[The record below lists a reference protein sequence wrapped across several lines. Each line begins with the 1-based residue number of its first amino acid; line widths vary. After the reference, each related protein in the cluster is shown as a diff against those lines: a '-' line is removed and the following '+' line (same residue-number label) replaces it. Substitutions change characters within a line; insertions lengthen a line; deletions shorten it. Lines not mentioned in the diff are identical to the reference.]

1 MLFVNIA
8 VRNLRRHW
16 IRSMLSIIGIV
27 IGVFAIASLG
37 IMGNSI
43 NLLVA
48 NVITDVG
55 DTLVITPHV
64 AVSTDI
70 AGDPRS
76 IVEASLSPETVSR
89 IERVSGGNEV
99 IPVLQGT
106 AELTLGDEGGDV
118 RVIGMHVDDIPILLT
133 IAEGQMLRQN
143 RPGVLVGSFLA
154 NEFDIRAGSRIE
166 LDGEGVRVAGVLEER
181 GFAADI
187 NPDFGIVVSDGY
199 YGDRFGDSDAYAMV
213 IIKVRD
219 IGQIDAVKE
228 AVDDQLNRREDT
240 VDIFDSRDMLAM
252 YEDFYDQITV
262 FLLAIGGVSLII
274 AAINILNVMYISVTE
289 RTHEIGILR
298 SIGTLRSEILRTF
311 IYEAAV
317 LGIAG
322 SFVGGLFSAVGGYA
336 ISVYAIQAFTAGT
349 TFGENITVFDATSV
363 AYVVFA
369 VSFGVGISILSGF
382 YPAWIASKLTPIEA
396 LRHD

>member
-8 VRNLRRHW
+8 VRNLKRHW
-16 IRSMLSIIGIV
+16 IRSMLSIIGII

-43 NLLVA
+43 NLLLA
-48 NVITDVG
+48 NVLTDVG
-55 DTLVITPHV
+55 DTLVISPHV

-76 IVEASLSPETVSR
+76 IVEASLSPETISR

-106 AELTLGDEGGDV
+106 AEITFGDEGGDV
-118 RVIGMHVDDIPILLT
+118 RVIGMNVDDIPILLT

-154 NEFDIRAGSRIE
+154 DEFDIRAGSRIE
-166 LDGEGVRVAGVLEER
+166 LDGESVRVAGVLEER
-181 GFAADI
+181 GYAADI
-187 NPDFGIVVSDGY
+187 NPDFGIVVSDDY
-199 YGDRFGDSDAYAMV
+199 YGDRFGDKDAYAMV

-219 IGQIDAVKE
+219 IEQIDAVKE
-228 AVDDQLNRREDT
+228 AVDHQLNRREDT

-311 IYEAAV
+311 IYEAAF

-322 SFVGGLFSAVGGYA
+322 SFVGGIFSAVGGYA

-382 YPAWIASKLTPIEA
+382 YPAWKASKLTPIEA